1 MGRAQNK
8 GPGEEAKSKSLK
20 HTVIR
25 QFSEALLAYIMIMM
39 SFEQS
44 SEPRN
49 FKSAAALANF
59 GSAAAANREI
69 KTSCNFYKIVTYAT
83 PINGGVANF
92 F

>member
-25 QFSEALLAYIMIMM
+25 QFSEALLAYIMM

-44 SEPRN
+44 SERRN
-49 FKSAAALANF
+49 FKSAAAYGEF
-59 GSAAAANREI
+59 W
-69 KTSCNFYKIVTYAT
+69 V
-83 PINGGVANF
+83 GGRG
-92 F
+92 